1 LSSGSSLNKAMSQFD
16 VVQANLVKLE
26 RVWSELDRMIPA
38 SGIWFET
45 NEHYEDKLRAYEQIV
60 NALPEI
66 SGFKPRTIPWDLNV
80 IAQARLDAL
89 EIGEFEAQEYVERTI
104 DIPRTELREYRF
116 RFQNLRKQLVR
127 NAVSDVIDKVE
138 HLLVILGKRYHV
150 NALENP
156 GIIRQSLANDV
167 EWARLNDFIDE
178 LNALLG
184 DSVRRPNRWGD
195 LLRHLRFA
203 QLWDLH
209 DIVKVDWPNVK
220 SSVWSALT
228 EVDDPIPSE
237 VTDLSELVAQKPFGP
252 IATRLLWEKVTDED
266 FERLIFILIS
276 SEGGYENPEWLMKT
290 RAADK
295 GRDLSVT
302 RVIKDGLSG
311 VTRQRVIIQC
321 KHYLKTSVAIE
332 DISTL
337 QEQIKLWQPPRIDV
351 LIIATSGRFTSDA
364 VAWIEQHNQSHS
376 ALRIE
381 MWPESHLENLLASR
395 PAIIGEF
402 RLR

>member
-1 LSSGSSLNKAMSQFD
+1 MSSGSSLNKALRQFEAA
-16 VVQANLVKLE
+16 QANLVKLE
-26 RVWSELDRMIPA
+26 RVWNELQEMIPA
-38 SGIWFET
+38 GIVFGT
-45 NEHYEDKLRAYEQIV
+45 NEQYEDKLRSYELII
-60 NALPEI
+60 NSLPKI
-66 SGFKPRTIPWDLNV
+66 SGFKPETIPLDLNE
-80 IAQARLDAL
+80 IAYARLDAN
-89 EIGEFEAQEYVERTI
+89 ETRDFESQVYVERTI
-104 DIPRTELREYRF
+104 DAPRTELREYRF
-116 RFQNLRKQLVR
+116 RLQNLRKQLVR

-138 HLLVILGKRYHV
+138 NLLIILGERYRV
-150 NALENP
+150 DELDDSSN
-156 GIIRQSLANDV
+156 GRQSVANDV
-167 EWARLNDFIDE
+167 EWARLKDLVDE

-184 DSVRRPNRWGD
+184 DSVQRPSRWGD

-209 DIVKVDWPNVK
+209 DIVKADWPMVK
-220 SSVWSALT
+220 SSVWSALA
-228 EVDDPIPSE
+228 EDDDPIPSE
-237 VTDLSELVAQKPFGP
+237 VADLSELVAQKPVGP
-252 IATRLLWEKVTDED
+252 IATRLLWENLTDEE
-266 FERLIFILIS
+266 FERLIFVLIS

-295 GRDLSVT
+295 GRDLSAT

-321 KHYLKTSVAIE
+321 KHYLKTSIALE

-337 QEQIKLWQPPRIDV
+337 QEQIKLWQPPRVDV

-364 VAWIEQHNQSHS
+364 VAWIEQHNQSNS

-381 MWPESHLENLLASR
+381 MWPESHIENVLASR
-395 PAIIGEF
+395 PAIVGEF

>member
-1 LSSGSSLNKAMSQFD
+1 MSSGTSLNRAISQFGA
-16 VVQANLVKLE
+16 VQANLVKLE
-26 RVWSELDRMIPA
+26 RVWSELQGMIPS
-38 SGIWFET
+38 SGVWFET
-45 NEHYEDKLRAYEQIV
+45 NEQYEDKLRAYEQIV

-66 SGFKPRTIPWDLNV
+66 SGFKPKTMPWDLNV

-104 DIPRTELREYRF
+104 DAPRREIREYRF
-116 RFQNLRKQLVR
+116 RLQNLRKQLVR
-127 NAVSDVIDKVE
+127 NAVSDLIEKADD
-138 HLLVILGKRYHV
+138 LLVSLGERYRIDELDDSS
-150 NALENP
+150 N
-156 GIIRQSLANDV
+156 GRQSVANDV
-167 EWARLNDFIDE
+167 EWARLKDLIDE

-184 DSVRRPNRWGD
+184 DSVRRPSRWAD
-195 LLRHLRFA
+195 LLRHLSFA

-209 DIVKVDWPNVK
+209 DFVKVDWPTVK
-220 SSVWSALT
+220 SSVWSALADD
-228 EVDDPIPSE
+228 DDPIPSE
-237 VTDLSELVAQKPFGP
+237 VSDLSELVSQKPAGP
-252 IATRLLWEKVTDED
+252 IATRLLWENLTDDE

-321 KHYLKTSVAIE
+321 KHYLKTSVALE

-351 LIIATSGRFTSDA
+351 LIIATSGRFTADA

-395 PAIIGEF
+395 PAIVGEF